1 MSAMPIA
8 FRPGG
13 AESEPTVY
21 DVHMNRIAGMAAAEP
36 LRTNFGPRRN
46 GHTTEPALPL
56 AEHGITAPH
65 EGDPA

>member
-1 MSAMPIA
+1 
-8 FRPGG
+8 
-13 AESEPTVY
+13 
-21 DVHMNRIAGMAAAEP
+21 MNRIAGMAAAEP